1 MLNFKLHKD
10 FKSKKR
16 SVSIVIDTAVEA
28 NKITA
33 IYGVSG
39 IGKSSILRM
48 IAGLEIP
55 DKGSVEYN
63 GTSWFDSSSKTNLK
77 LSERRIGFVYQEYN
91 LFPNMTV
98 EGNLKYAS
106 LNGVIPSHVNQL
118 IDKLDMTELLSAYPS
133 QLSGG
138 QKQRC
143 ALLRSLCQNPEVLML
158 DEPFSSLDDD
168 TIDTIIDQ
176 LLYIQEQHPMTIL
189 LASHR
194 KGIINRVADVVIH
207 VKGFNDFERGK
218 PSSLLALN

>member
-63 GTSWFDSSSKTNLK
+63 GTSWFDSSNKTNLK

-143 ALLRSLCQNPEVLML
+143 ALLRSLCQNPEVLMF

-194 KGIINRVADVVIH
+194 KGIINRVADEVIH

>member
-63 GTSWFDSSSKTNLK
+63 GTSWFDSSNKTNLK

-194 KGIINRVADVVIH
+194 KGIINRVADEVIH

>member
-1 MLNFKLHKD
+1 MCIRD
-10 FKSKKR
+10 SFKSKKR

-63 GTSWFDSSSKTNLK
+63 GTSWFDSSNKTNLK

-194 KGIINRVADVVIH
+194 KGIINRVADEVIH

>member
-1 MLNFKLHKD
+1 MLNFKLHKY

-63 GTSWFDSSSKTNLK
+63 GTSWFDSSNKTNLK

-194 KGIINRVADVVIH
+194 KGIINRVADEVIH